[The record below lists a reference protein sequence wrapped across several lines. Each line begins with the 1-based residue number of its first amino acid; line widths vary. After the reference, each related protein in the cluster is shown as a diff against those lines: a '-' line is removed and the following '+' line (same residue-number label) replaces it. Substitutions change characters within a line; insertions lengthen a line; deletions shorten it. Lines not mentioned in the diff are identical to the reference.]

1 MIMATD
7 EATEKVKFCRRVL
20 SSIYG
25 TAIYH
30 VTSVDR
36 TRDKKLQGY
45 YKTCGL
51 SEKGGRK
58 DWWQTYIILD
68 IWRI

>member
-1 MIMATD
+1 MIMTSD
-7 EATEKVKFCRRVL
+7 EATEKVKFRRSS

-36 TRDKKLQGY
+36 ARDKKLQGY
-45 YKTCGL
+45 YKTC
-51 SEKGGRK
+51 
-58 DWWQTYIILD
+58 
-68 IWRI
+68 